1 MLSLILIITMEV
13 SKRSKIIIYDNF
25 RSFIFYLTS
34 VYSPKILFYQ
44 SERISF
50 EKSFRM
56 KTNMK
61 LPNMV
66 ISCSAS
72 TFF

>member
-1 MLSLILIITMEV
+1 MIILALLFVIQLQY
-13 SKRSKIIIYDNF
+13 KHC
-25 RSFIFYLTS
+25 
-34 VYSPKILFYQ
+34 FYQ
-44 SERISF
+44 SAYYNIKF

-66 ISCSAS
+66 ITCSDS
-72 TFF
+72 TFFK

>member
-34 VYSPKILFYQ
+34 VCSPKILFYQ

-66 ISCSAS
+66 ITCSAS